1 MHGAW
6 GATRQGPAWEGGAG
20 PSPAELRGLR
30 AARIN
35 ICFAGLGRGARPPP
49 EGGGAGGGAFPPLQ
63 EGLPAGGLREGGL
76 RGPAPRP
83 PGFLARGLH
92 LRDGDLAP
100 RPLRPLRS
108 PGQEAG
114 RAGSAVFPAPGPP
127 QTREAPSSRELRLGP
142 GREAP
147 RGPGGKCLEKL
158 RANVQMSR
166 ASGTGPDARPGPAHL
181 PAPSQEAR
189 PRVAPATAGR
199 R

>member
-35 ICFAGLGRGARPPP
+35 ICFAGLGRGAPASSGRRRRWRRRFPSAP
-49 EGGGAGGGAFPPLQ
+49 GGS
-63 EGLPAGGLREGGL
+63 PAGGLREGGL

-114 RAGSAVFPAPGPP
+114 RAGSAVFPAPGPR